1 MRNTIIIKL
10 SILLLSLIPSF
21 LSAQTEMRQTKI
33 TIGPNY
39 KVESITTA
47 SSEENLTNLDIY
59 IKIAYDELQFI
70 KFNELYR
77 ATYELSIIIYDES
90 GDRRMGR
97 VILDTITVG
106 DFLLTNSREEFSI
119 KKTNF
124 LIINDTYRIDIGV
137 MDLDTRKTGFRQMT
151 ISVPNYDKRLAVS
164 DIILLD
170 YLMILRSGEVK
181 LTPSISNSFISESSD
196 FQVYYEIYG
205 VNKSISVRNIVTDI
219 EGNEIYSEIFD
230 AEPLDGVI
238 KIYDSIKQEEL
249 KFNKY
254 IFIVEV
260 GKGTR
265 MVRKSK
271 TFRVRW
277 FGMSETITDLDKA
290 VEYLRY
296 IANETELEKML
307 ASDTE
312 IKRKLFIQYWKNRDP
327 TPESEGNEL
336 MVEYYKRVQFSNENF
351 ATFTD
356 GWKSDMGMVY
366 ILFGNPNDIERH
378 PFDMGQKPY
387 EVWFYHKLNKQ
398 FVFTDNFG
406 FGEYKLVT
414 PLFDTSRSDF

>member
-1 MRNTIIIKL
+1 MKNTICIKL
-10 SILLLSLIPSF
+10 PILLLSLIPSF

-47 SSEENLTNLDIY
+47 ASEENLTNLDIY

-90 GDRRMGR
+90 GDRQMGR

-119 KKTNF
+119 KKTSF
-124 LIINDTYRIDIGV
+124 LIKNDTYRIDIGV
-137 MDLDTRKTGFRQMT
+137 MDHDTRKTGFRQMT
-151 ISVPNYDKRLAVS
+151 ISVPNYNKRLAVS
-164 DIILLD
+164 DILLLD
-170 YLMILRSGEVK
+170 YLMILKSGAVK

-205 VNKSISVRNIVTDI
+205 VDKTIIVRNIVTDT
-219 EGNEIYSEIFD
+219 EGNEIYAEIID
-230 AEPLDGVI
+230 AVPLEGVI
-238 KIYDSIKQEEL
+238 KIYDSIKQEKL

-260 GKGTR
+260 GKGKR
-265 MVRKSK
+265 MIRKSK

-366 ILFGNPNDIERH
+366 ILFGNPSA
-378 PFDMGQKPY
+378 
-387 EVWFYHKLNKQ
+387 V
-398 FVFTDNFG
+398 V
-406 FGEYKLVT
+406 
-414 PLFDTSRSDF
+414 